1 MGKGSVV
8 NVQYP
13 ARERLANLP
22 TPLQPLLKITEQFS
36 RPYGGPKIWIKRDDL
51 TESAMSGNKLR
62 KLEFIIAEARARGC
76 NTLITCGGEQSNHCR
91 ATALAAAKAGLQAH
105 LILRKSSNNPPDASE
120 VPDGNLLVDY
130 LAGAEVSLYPLREYL
145 DRLPQLFEHWA
156 GFYQQ
161 RGDRALCIPTGGS
174 DGLGI
179 WGYLLATEELLE
191 DCKSAGFHPDAVVCA
206 SGSGGTQAGLT
217 LGVALCESRARVTG
231 YAVCDDSE
239 YFVNKVAADV
249 KDWAERYGQSFDIDK
264 SRIHV
269 IDDYIG
275 PGYGIATEE
284 IYQTIALAAQLEG
297 ILLDPVY
304 TGKAFHGLLQDIQ
317 RGHYRG
323 CENLVFVHTGG
334 QFGVFPQR
342 TGFQKSWSAG

>member
-1 MGKGSVV
+1 M
-8 NVQYP
+8 NIEYP

-22 TPLQPLLKITEQFS
+22 TPLQPLKRISENFS
-36 RPYGGPKIWIKRDDL
+36 APYGGPKIWIKRDDL

-62 KLEFIIAEARARGC
+62 KLEFIIAEAQARGC

-91 ATALAAAKAGLQAH
+91 ATALAAAKCGLKAH
-105 LILRKSSNNPPDASE
+105 LILRQGADAHDDDA

-130 LAGAEVSLYPLREYL
+130 LAGAEVSRYPLREYL
-145 DRLPQLFEHWA
+145 EDLPGLFEYWA
-156 GFYQQ
+156 QEYEKQ
-161 RGDRALCIPTGGS
+161 GDRALCIPTGGS

-179 WGYLLATEELLE
+179 WGYILGAEELLE
-191 DCKSAGFHPDAVVCA
+191 DCRREGFTPDRLICA

-217 LGVALCESRARVTG
+217 LGAQLFEPGVQVTG
-231 YAVCDDSE
+231 YAVCDDAA
-239 YFVNKVAADV
+239 YFVNKVSEDAE
-249 KDWAERYGQSFDIDK
+249 DWARRYRQSHRLDPARID
-264 SRIHV
+264 V

-275 PGYGIATEE
+275 PGYAIATEE

-304 TGKAFHGLLQDIQ
+304 TGKAFHGMLQDIKAG
-317 RGHYRG
+317 RYTD

-342 TGFQKSWSAG
+342 TGFRSSWASAEKGC

>member
-1 MGKGSVV
+1 MKI
-8 NVQYP
+8 QYP

-22 TPLQPLLKITEQFS
+22 TPLQPLDKISERFS
-36 RPYGGPKIWIKRDDL
+36 LPHGGPKIWIKRDDL

-91 ATALAAAKAGLQAH
+91 ATALAAAKVGLKAH
-105 LILRKSSNNPPDASE
+105 LILRQGRSDAAG

-130 LAGAEVSLYPLREYL
+130 LAGAEVSIYPLREYL
-145 DRLPQLFEHWA
+145 DSLPQLFEHWSA
-156 GFYQQ
+156 YYEQQ
-161 RGDRALCIPTGGS
+161 GDRALCIPTGGS

-179 WGYLLATEELLE
+179 WGYLAGAEELLA
-191 DCKSAGFHPDAVVCA
+191 DCKAAGFAPDSVVCA

-217 LGVALCESRARVTG
+217 LGCQLFESGAEVTG
-231 YAVCDDSE
+231 YAVCDDAE

-249 KDWAERYGQSFDIDK
+249 QDWADRYRQSFSLDEN
-264 SRIHV
+264 RIHV

-275 PGYGIATEE
+275 PGYAIATEE

-304 TGKAFHGLLQDIQ
+304 TGKAFHGMLQDIR
-317 RGHYRG
+317 RGHYAG
-323 CENLVFVHTGG
+323 CQNLVFMHTGG
-334 QFGVFPQR
+334 QFGIFPQR
-342 TGFQKSWSAG
+342 SGFQKSWSPSQSG